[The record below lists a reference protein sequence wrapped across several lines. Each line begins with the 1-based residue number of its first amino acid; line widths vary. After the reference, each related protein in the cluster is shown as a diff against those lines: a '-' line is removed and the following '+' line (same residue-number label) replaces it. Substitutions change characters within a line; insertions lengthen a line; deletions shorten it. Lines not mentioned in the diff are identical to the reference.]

1 MKTEMFEVIQL
12 KLVTV
17 DNIHEHFTVQ
27 MQRVK
32 MYELTFYSEGP
43 GLKVFP
49 FLIFQSF
56 YPPPSS
62 LSNFTSPQG

>member
-1 MKTEMFEVIQL
+1 MFEVMQL

-32 MYELTFYSEGP
+32 MYELTLYSEGP
-43 GLKVFP
+43 GLKVFSSS
-49 FLIFQSF
+49 SF
-56 YPPPSS
+56 NPYTLHPSS